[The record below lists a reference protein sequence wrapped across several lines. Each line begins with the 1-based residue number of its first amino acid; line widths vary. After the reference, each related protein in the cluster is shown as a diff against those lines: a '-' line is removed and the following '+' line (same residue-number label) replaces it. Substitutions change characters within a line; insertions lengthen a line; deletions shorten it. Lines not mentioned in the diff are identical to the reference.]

1 MVGFVQSWFAPAANP
16 IGIDFGSE
24 GLRMAQVE
32 ALANPAAAKGSARDF
47 KLIAAARADVPPHVR
62 NDPAA
67 RFEFFARTVRELWP
81 QGNFRGRRVVLSLPA
96 SMMTMCHLRLPR
108 MEDDAIKKALPW
120 EARGKLPYDPSR
132 ALLRH
137 LVAGDVYQDGEQRS
151 EIILM
156 AAVRDSVNQFLDAAT
171 KAKLDVV
178 GMNVEPKALV
188 DCFANVYR
196 RKSDAE
202 TTCCFVDIGCCA
214 TRAVIAR
221 GGQILFGRI
230 VPVGGDHFNR
240 AVAKALEV
248 SVEDARAAR
257 IRQCEVETALPGPV
271 LTPAPDELERGSTP
285 EAARIEQACREPLA
299 KLVEELALCRHYH
312 DATFPNLP
320 VGRLI
325 FVGGESRHRGLC
337 QQIARR
343 LDLAAQ
349 VGDPLARMGR
359 MSDIGIECG
368 IDRRL
373 PQPDWAVAIGL
384 STGPAPAGTTF
395 SPEPTTAA
403 PADAAREAGKSI

>member
-1 MVGFVQSWFAPAANP
+1 MFGFVQSWFAQLANP
-16 IGIDFGSE
+16 IGIDFGSD

-32 ALANPAAAKGSARDF
+32 ALASPAAGKAGATDF
-47 KLIAAARADVPPHVR
+47 KLVAAARADVPAYLR
-62 NDPAA
+62 DDPSA
-67 RFEFFARTVRELWP
+67 RFDFFARTVRELWA
-81 QGNFRGRRVVLSLPA
+81 QGNFRGRRAVLSLPA
-96 SMMTMCHLRLPR
+96 SMMSMCHLRLPR
-108 MEDDAIKKALPW
+108 MEDDALKKALPW

-137 LVAGDVYQDGEQRS
+137 LVAGDIYQDSEQRS
-151 EIILM
+151 EVILI
-156 AAVRDSVNQFLDAAT
+156 AAVRDSVNQFLDAAA

-188 DCFANVYR
+188 DCFSNVYR

-230 VPVGGDHFNR
+230 VPVGGDHFTS
-240 AVAKALEV
+240 AVANALKL
-248 SVEDARAAR
+248 SVEDAKILRIKQCQAETLAAGS
-257 IRQCEVETALPGPV
+257 ALTPGPDD
-271 LTPAPDELERGSTP
+271 PASGPLP
-285 EAARIEQACREPLA
+285 EAGRIDQACREPVA

-312 DATFPNLP
+312 EATFPNLP

-325 FVGGESRHRGLC
+325 FVGGEARQRGLC
-337 QQIARR
+337 QQIARG

-359 MSDIGIECG
+359 ISDIGPETG

-384 STGPAPAGTTF
+384 STGPAAAGTTF
-395 SPEPTTAA
+395 AAEAITKA
-403 PADAAREAGKSI
+403 PAESVR

>member
-1 MVGFVQSWFAPAANP
+1 MLGFVQSWFAPAANP
-16 IGIDFGSE
+16 IGIDFGSD

-32 ALANPAAAKGSARDF
+32 ALANPAPSRVGPTDF
-47 KLIAAARADVPPHVR
+47 KLVAAARADVPAYLR
-62 NDPAA
+62 NDLAA
-67 RFEFFARTVRELWP
+67 RFDFFAATVRDLWS
-81 QGNFRGRRVVLSLPA
+81 QGNFRGRRAVLSLPA
-96 SMMTMCHLRLPR
+96 SMMSICHLRLPR
-108 MEDDAIKKALPW
+108 MDDDALKKALPW
-120 EARGKLPYDPSR
+120 EARGKLSYDPSR

-137 LVAGDVYQDGEQRS
+137 LVAGDIYQDGEQRN

-156 AAVRDSVNQFLDAAT
+156 AAMRDGVNQFLDAAA

-178 GMNVEPKALV
+178 GMNVEPKALI

-230 VPVGGDHFNR
+230 VEVGGDHFTR
-240 AVAKALEV
+240 AVANALKL
-248 SVEDARAAR
+248 SVEDARMLR
-257 IRQCEVETALPGPV
+257 IKQCQSESALPGPAISPV
-271 LTPAPDELERGSTP
+271 PDDQVNSSIP
-285 EAARIEQACREPLA
+285 ESARIEDACREPLA
-299 KLVEELALCRHYH
+299 KLVEQLALCRHYH
-312 DATFPNLP
+312 EATFPNWP
-320 VGRLI
+320 VSRLI

-337 QQIARR
+337 QQIARG
-343 LDLAAQ
+343 LDLSAQ

-359 MSDIGIECG
+359 ISDIGPESG

-384 STGPAPAGTTF
+384 SMGPAGASLAAETT
-395 SPEPTTAA
+395 SKANVEV
-403 PADAAREAGKSI
+403 AR

>member
-1 MVGFVQSWFAPAANP
+1 MFGFVQSWFAQPANP
-16 IGIDFGSE
+16 IGIDFGSD

-32 ALANPAAAKGSARDF
+32 ALTNPAAVKGSPTDF
-47 KLIAAARADVPPHVR
+47 KLVAAARAEVPPYLR
-62 NDPAA
+62 NDPSA
-67 RFEFFARTVRELWP
+67 RFDFFARTVRELWA
-81 QGNFRGRRVVLSLPA
+81 QGNFRGRRAVLSLPA
-96 SMMTMCHLRLPR
+96 SMMSICHLRLPR
-108 MEDDAIKKALPW
+108 MEDDALKKALPW

-137 LVAGDVYQDGEQRS
+137 MVAGDIYQDGEQRS
-151 EIILM
+151 EVILM
-156 AAVRDSVNQFLDAAT
+156 AAVRDSVNQFLDAAA

-178 GMNVEPKALV
+178 GMNVEPRALV

-230 VPVGGDHFNR
+230 VQVGGDHFTR
-240 AVAKALEV
+240 AVANALKL
-248 SVEDARAAR
+248 SVEDAKILR
-257 IRQCEVETALPGPV
+257 IKQCQTEIALPGQALSQPSDD
-271 LTPAPDELERGSTP
+271 PAPMP
-285 EAARIEQACREPLA
+285 ESARIEEACREPVA

-312 DATFPNLP
+312 EATFPNLP

-325 FVGGESRHRGLC
+325 FVGGEARQRGLC
-337 QQIARR
+337 QQIARG

-359 MSDIGIECG
+359 ISDIGIESG

-384 STGPAPAGTTF
+384 STGPVVAGTTF
-395 SPEPTTAA
+395 AAEATAKA
-403 PADAAREAGKSI
+403 PAEVAR